1 MNLFDRL
8 NAWMDRSEVSWVTL
22 LTKFLPILV
31 PIIPAIQTKNH
42 VVTVLGYEAWQGWV
56 AAAIVEFFGY
66 ASMYKMMQFAFKKA
80 GFWMVTF
87 AVVIYMF
94 YLGVIIAF
102 NVLPEIKA
110 GKEPYIIWMNSL
122 FALLSVPASALTAIS
137 AIHTQR
143 SEEQRAQIERAE
155 QIQREEAERRR
166 AERKEANERRRAEQ
180 LRVNE
185 HPNGEHPNTR
195 TPERRTANARTS
207 NIPQPANE
215 RKFKPFPNTEQG
227 ENRTRIEQTA
237 RELQAN
243 GIQPSV
249 RNIQKGLRLQDFMAA
264 HGRRPTPEEEQTLT
278 GWSISTISEHLRRE
292 G

>member
-1 MNLFDRL
+1 MNFFDRI

-31 PIIPAIQTKNH
+31 PIIPAIQTMTH
-42 VVTVLGYEAWQGWV
+42 VVNVLGYEAWQGWI

-87 AVVIYMF
+87 AVVIYLF

-110 GKEPYIIWMNSL
+110 GKDPYIIWMNSL

-137 AIHTQR
+137 AIHTER
-143 SEEQRAQIERAE
+143 SEAERSEKERKEAERKAERAE
-155 QIQREEAERRR
+155 QKAER
-166 AERKEANERRRAEQ
+166 ERRRAEQ
-180 LRVNE
+180 RANEQQANE
-185 HPNGEHPNTR
+185 HPNNR
-195 TPERRTANARTS
+195 TTERRTPTRT

-215 RKFKPFPNTEQG
+215 RKPFSPFPNGEQD
-227 ENRTRIEQTA
+227 ERRTRIEQTA
-237 RELQAN
+237 KQLQAN

-249 RNIQKGLRLQDFMAA
+249 RNIQKGLRLQDFEAA
-264 HGRRPTPEEEQTLT
+264 NGRRPTDEEERTLT
-278 GWSISTISEHLRRE
+278 GWSTSTISEHLK
-292 G
+292 GKA